1 MHSGSH
7 PGAGGSGVLTVM
19 GAARLRRMDLPTGQ
33 GSCLKDALEA
43 KLRLLIGLLFP
54 RRSSRTQSASF
65 FRPYQPPVD
74 EITRSLR

>member
-7 PGAGGSGVLTVM
+7 PSAGGSGVLTVM

-54 RRSSRTQSASF
+54 R
-65 FRPYQPPVD
+65 
-74 EITRSLR
+74 